1 MGEYLLVNRF
11 LCRHKQ
17 SQMELLHLL
26 VCHTL
31 LGQGRVV
38 LNLLRLYK
46 VLPLSFVDI
55 HQSETSEEALEGRAP
70 EAIAN

>member
-1 MGEYLLVNRF
+1 MGQYLLVNRF
-11 LCRHKQ
+11 LRRHKQ

-31 LGQGRVV
+31 LGKGRVV
-38 LNLLRLYK
+38 LNLLRLYT

-55 HQSETSEEALEGRAP
+55 HQSETLEEVLEGRLP